1 MDCVIVMQGVAQ
13 VLFQLGKEAGGY
25 QSGGCGIHAWFALL
39 EGKLANIQTWG
50 GDTFVE
56 QGDENRVFTWP
67 PEKPTATTPSSLLA
81 DRNLGGIVE
90 GEVIIVAFKSRSN
103 VE

>member
-1 MDCVIVMQGVAQ
+1 MKTGA
-13 VLFQLGKEAGGY
+13 
-25 QSGGCGIHAWFALL
+25 
-39 EGKLANIQTWG
+39 
-50 GDTFVE
+50 
-56 QGDENRVFTWP
+56 FTWP
-67 PEKPTATTPSSLLA
+67 PEKPTATIPSSLLA